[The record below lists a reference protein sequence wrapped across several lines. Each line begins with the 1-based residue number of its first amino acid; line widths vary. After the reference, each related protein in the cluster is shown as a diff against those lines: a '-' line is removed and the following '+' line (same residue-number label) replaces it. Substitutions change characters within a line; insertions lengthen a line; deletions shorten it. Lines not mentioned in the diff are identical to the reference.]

1 MHEDR
6 PGVPAPAS
14 TDSVENRICFGAHE
28 LRLDTR
34 QLLSAGQ
41 PVSLGTRSFD
51 LLVAL
56 IERRGRVVSKRELM
70 TLVWPSTVVEE
81 ANLRV
86 CMSAVRKILGPDVIA
101 TIPGRGYQF
110 TARVVNA
117 PADRAQGVEAGPATT
132 SALQLLGREDL
143 LAQLHAAF
151 EEARLLTLIGP
162 AGAGK
167 TSLAR
172 ELQAC
177 GLDWQGVPRPVF
189 WVDLAALT
197 DGELLPASIAQ
208 ACGVT
213 MGDDAGRAGLAA
225 ALRSSHA
232 LVILDNAEHLVDAVA
247 AVAHALLDACPHLCL
262 LATSQVRLKLSG
274 EVALQVPAL
283 EVASAG
289 TPFEEALKSPAQA
302 LFMRH
307 CWQAGRSL
315 VPDQQTLDLVGD
327 ICSRLDGLPLAIE
340 YAAAAVPVLGLRGVA
355 SSLESRR
362 LSLSAKRRDAPQRH
376 RNLRTALSWSVSLL
390 SPLEQLVFRRL
401 GVFAGSCSAEL
412 FDAVVNLEGADPW
425 SLMEALSELIDR
437 SLVVA
442 PGDLSPRYRLLETS
456 RAFAVEQL
464 HEHNEMTDLRA
475 RHAFA
480 VERLFARVRAS
491 ALAGHST
498 VDEAIDL
505 MQPDIDNARAALQ
518 WALERDD
525 EMALSLSATLA
536 FVLRRAGGD
545 AEARRHLLVTEPLA
559 ERHPGA
565 ALRAGWLREAI
576 FHWSMSDLPRAG
588 RWITVAESAYRQ
600 LDDQAGLMETLA
612 LRAFVLNRAQ
622 GDELL
627 LSTLLDEILVLD
639 GPHVPAQLR
648 VFCAAAAM
656 YCAPRL
662 GRTQDLAWAAGLAA
676 RCSAGDTFGHASLVC
691 ALMGIYLT
699 QGQAPQAVELGET
712 LYALLSQ
719 SRFQRAIYWAPI
731 SLMRAYLEAAKLDRA
746 VALASAC
753 FTREACSDTLHAWV
767 DALAYLACLA
777 GQHECG
783 ARMAGY
789 GDAHYQATGS
799 HRLAAQLYFRE
810 KAVAMARERLGQAAY
825 TQAHEAGAWWADH
838 DMQGAGLQVMTAL
851 RTSAGQ
857 PESIAST

>member
-1 MHEDR
+1 MHES
-6 PGVPAPAS
+6 PTGAPAPAS
-14 TDSVENRICFGAHE
+14 IEPAGNRICFGAHE

-41 PVSLGTRSFD
+41 AVSLGTRSFD

-70 TLVWPSTVVEE
+70 SLVWPSTVVEE

-110 TARVVNA
+110 TARVANATAHNAQEVEPGPA
-117 PADRAQGVEAGPATT
+117 PA
-132 SALQLLGREDL
+132 SALQLLGREAL
-143 LAQLHAAF
+143 FAQLHAAF

-172 ELQAC
+172 ELQA
-177 GLDWQGVPRPVF
+177 GGMHRNGVPRPIY
-189 WVDLAALT
+189 WVELAALA
-197 DGELLPASIAQ
+197 DGELLAASIAQ

-213 MGDDAGRAGLAA
+213 LGDDGGHRDLTA

-247 AVAHALLDACPHLCL
+247 TVAHALLDACSHLRL
-262 LATSQVRLKLSG
+262 LVTSQVRLKLSG

-289 TPFEEALKSPAQA
+289 TPFEEALKTPAQA

-315 VPDQQTLDLVGD
+315 VADQQTLDLVAD

-362 LSLSAKRRDAPQRH
+362 LSLSANRRDAPQRH

-456 RAFAVEQL
+456 RSFAMEQL
-464 HEHNEMTDLRA
+464 QERNEMTDLRA
-475 RHAFA
+475 RHALA
-480 VERLFARVRAS
+480 VERMFTRARAA
-491 ALAGHST
+491 ALAGHIA
-498 VDEAIDL
+498 VDEAIDS

-518 WALERDD
+518 WALARDD
-525 EMALSLSATLA
+525 DMALSLSASLA

-545 AEARRHLLVTEPLA
+545 PEARRHLLLTEPLA
-559 ERHPGA
+559 ERCPEA
-565 ALRAGWLREAI
+565 ALRSGWLREAI
-576 FHWSMSDLPRAG
+576 YHWTMTDLSRAS
-588 RWITVAESAYRQ
+588 RWINVAELGYRE
-600 LDDQAGLMETLA
+600 LGDEAGLMETLA

-627 LSTLLDEILVLD
+627 INALLDEILRLD
-639 GPHVPAQLR
+639 GPQFPAQLR
-648 VFCAAAAM
+648 VFCAAAVM
-656 YCAPRL
+656 YCSLRL
-662 GRTQDLAWAAGLAA
+662 GRTQDFAWAAGLAG

-691 ALMGIYLT
+691 ALMGTYLT
-699 QGQAPQAVELGET
+699 QGQAAQAVELGET
-712 LYALLSQ
+712 LYAQLSQ
-719 SRFQRAIYWAPI
+719 SRFKRAIYWAPI
-731 SLMRAYLEAAKLDRA
+731 SLVRAYLAADRLDCA
-746 VALASAC
+746 LALASDC
-753 FTREACSDTLHAWV
+753 FKEDACSDTLHAWV

-783 ARMAGY
+783 ARMIGY
-789 GDAHYQATGS
+789 GDAHYQATGG
-799 HRLAAQLYFRE
+799 HRLTAQMYFRE
-810 KAVAMARERLGQAAY
+810 KAIALAREQMGQAHYA
-825 TQAHEAGAWWADH
+825 QAHEAGGWWADL
-838 DMQGAGLQVMTAL
+838 DMQRAGLQVIATP
-851 RTSAGQ
+851 RTGADCAATGVS
-857 PESIAST
+857 E